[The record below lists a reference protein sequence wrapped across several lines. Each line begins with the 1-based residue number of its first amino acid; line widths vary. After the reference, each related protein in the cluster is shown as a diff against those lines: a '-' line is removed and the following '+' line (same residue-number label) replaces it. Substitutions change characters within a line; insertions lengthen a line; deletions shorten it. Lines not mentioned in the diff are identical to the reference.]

1 MTKFSQNPDSYSFS
15 MEPVVIAEDK
25 VSTNGDTKNTFPK
38 NVLIDN
44 NLYWKSSL
52 SGKGGEIIFKLDTGK
67 TIK

>member
-15 MEPVVIAEDK
+15 MEPVVIAEDN

-44 NLYWKSSL
+44 NLYWESSL
-52 SGKGGEIIFKLDTGK
+52 SGKG
-67 TIK
+67 